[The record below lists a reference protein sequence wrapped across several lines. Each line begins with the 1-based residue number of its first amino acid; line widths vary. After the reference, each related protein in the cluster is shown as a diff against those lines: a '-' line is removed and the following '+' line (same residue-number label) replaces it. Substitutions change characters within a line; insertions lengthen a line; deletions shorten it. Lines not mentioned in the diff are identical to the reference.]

1 MSEEIKAVT
10 GLGFDL
16 SIIPIDE
23 RANFPCD
30 LHKLKEEILPL
41 PCPEESYLFLE
52 LNHMGEGVS
61 MCRKHYTQFMFDLMD
76 AFDIFEDDDSYE
88 DAPDEKMIVMG
99 DTAITRNGFY
109 ESVMRMKQQMEGA
122 NQ

>member
-16 SIIPIDE
+16 SRLPIDE
-23 RANFPCD
+23 HASFPCD
-30 LHKLKEEILPL
+30 LHKLKEETLPL
-41 PCPEESYLFLE
+41 PCPEEPYVFLE
-52 LNHMGEGVS
+52 LNRMGEGVS

-76 AFDIFEDDDSYE
+76 AFDIFEDVDSYE
-88 DAPDEKMIVMG
+88 DSSDERMVVMG
-99 DTAITRNGFY
+99 NSAITRNGFY
-109 ESVMRMKQQMEGA
+109 ETVMRLKQQTEGA